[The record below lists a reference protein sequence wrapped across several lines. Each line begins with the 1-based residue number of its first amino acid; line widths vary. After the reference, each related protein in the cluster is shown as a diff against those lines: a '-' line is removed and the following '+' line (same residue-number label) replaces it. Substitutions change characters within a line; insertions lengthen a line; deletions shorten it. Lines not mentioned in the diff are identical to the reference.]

1 MKNKG
6 QKETESSSIEK
17 ILKDRKKQLRTPQ
30 INWDQ
35 TENALRNPTLDHH
48 TRLTN
53 RRLKSLQGVISK
65 AAQSGKKKQR
75 EIIGSMPGH

>member
-17 ILKDRKKQLRTPQ
+17 MLKDRKKQLRTPQ

-35 TENALRNPTLDHH
+35 TENALRNPSLDHH

-53 RRLKSLQGVISK
+53 RRLKSLEGVISK
-65 AAQSGKKKQR
+65 AAQCCKKKERQV
-75 EIIGSMPGH
+75 IGSIPGP